1 MTILVT
7 GADGFVG
14 AWLVRHLLAQGRH
27 VIGAVRLGGGP
38 SPLLTERERLRVQW
52 MGFDLLSADSVDALA
67 EQRVEAVIHLAAVAS
82 GVDARRDPGH
92 AWTVNAAGTARLAEA
107 LGRARAA
114 GTSDPLL
121 LVASTGEVY
130 GQGRGRPH
138 VESDPTRPCSPYAA
152 SKLGAEIAAFETAD
166 RTGLRVIVARA
177 FPHTGPGQSDSYV
190 VPALAGRLVTAKRIG
205 APAIKT
211 GDLDPVRDFLDVR
224 DVAAAYTALIDRGR
238 PGGIYNIASGVGHS
252 LRSVVDRLVALL
264 DVRVIVEQDT
274 VLGRPN
280 DLRHLVGDSTA
291 LRRDTGWAPTL
302 AFEQTLRDVLD
313 AQAD

>member
-14 AWLVRHLLAQGRH
+14 TWLVRHLLASGRH

-38 SPLLTERERLRVQW
+38 SPLLTERERVRVQW
-52 MGFDLLSADSVDALA
+52 IGFDLLSADSVDALA
-67 EQRVEAVIHLAAVAS
+67 DQPADAVIHLAALAS
-82 GVDARRDPGH
+82 GSDARRDPGH

-107 LGRARAA
+107 LGRARSA
-114 GTSDPLL
+114 GRGDPLL

-130 GQGRGRPH
+130 GQGTGAPH
-138 VESDPTRPCSPYAA
+138 RETDPTRPCSPYAA

-177 FPHTGPGQSDSYV
+177 FPHTGPGQSEAYV
-190 VPALAGRLVTAKRIG
+190 VPALARRLATAKRIG

-211 GDLDPVRDFLDVR
+211 GNLDPVRDFLDVR
-224 DVAAAYTALIDRGR
+224 DVAGAYVALVDRGH
-238 PGGIYNIASGVGHS
+238 PGGIYNVARGEGQS
-252 LRSVVDRLVALL
+252 LRSIVDRLAALL
-264 DVRVIVEQDT
+264 EVRAVVEQDT
-274 VLGRPN
+274 ALARPN
-280 DLRHLVGDSTA
+280 DLRHLVGDAAA
-291 LRRDTGWAPTL
+291 LRRDTGWTPTL
-302 AFEQTLRDVLD
+302 PFDQTLRDVLD